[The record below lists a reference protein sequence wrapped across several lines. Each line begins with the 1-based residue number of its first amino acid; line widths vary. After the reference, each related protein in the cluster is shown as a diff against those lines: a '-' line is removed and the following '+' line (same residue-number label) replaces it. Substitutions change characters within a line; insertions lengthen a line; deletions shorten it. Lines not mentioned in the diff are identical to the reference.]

1 MIIAGV
7 IAEYNPFHNGHL
19 HHLRETRR
27 KSGCDGLI
35 VCLGGNFTQ
44 RGEPAMLSKWTRA
57 RMALLC
63 GADAVFELPAPFA
76 VRTADYFARGGVG
89 VLAGLHC
96 DVLSFGCET
105 KDVKLLQT
113 LAELRETEPGALSSL
128 VRARL
133 EAGMSHARARGEAVA
148 EYLGLP
154 AEALNA
160 PNMALAVEYLRC
172 LRGTETK
179 PLVVPRVGDYHA
191 AALAPICSATAVRKA
206 LANGEDVSG
215 SVPEA
220 CLPLLPE
227 KPRLPLDAVFLYR
240 LRQGGLSLPDA
251 GEGLDGLLARAARE
265 SGTLEEVVERVKSR
279 RYTRA
284 RIVRAMAHAAAGLTK
299 EVAAA
304 CQRPAYARLLGLR
317 AGAEGVL
324 RELSRRAAL
333 PIVSDAT
340 RLRGDTCFEAE
351 QRFTDLWALG
361 APEIGKRRAGQELTR
376 PFVRV
381 EA

>member
-1 MIIAGV
+1 M
-7 IAEYNPFHNGHL
+7 
-19 HHLRETRR
+19 
-27 KSGCDGLI
+27 
-35 VCLGGNFTQ
+35 
-44 RGEPAMLSKWTRA
+44 
-57 RMALLC
+57 
-63 GADAVFELPAPFA
+63 
-76 VRTADYFARGGVG
+76 
-89 VLAGLHC
+89 
-96 DVLSFGCET
+96 
-105 KDVKLLQT
+105 
-113 LAELRETEPGALSSL
+113 
-128 VRARL
+128 
-133 EAGMSHARARGEAVA
+133 
-148 EYLGLP
+148 
-154 AEALNA
+154 
-160 PNMALAVEYLRC
+160 EYLRC
-172 LRGTETK
+172 LRGTETR
-179 PLVVPRVGDYHA
+179 PLVIPRVGGYHD

-206 LANGEDVSG
+206 LAGGADVSMA
-215 SVPEA
+215 VPPE

-251 GEGLDGLLARAARE
+251 GEGLDGLLTRAARE
-265 SGTLEEVVERVKSR
+265 CGSLEEVIERVKSR

-299 EVAAA
+299 DVAAA
-304 CQRPAYARLLGLR
+304 CPRPAYARLLGLR

-340 RLRGDTCFEAE
+340 RLRGDPCFEAE

-361 APEIGKRRAGQELTR
+361 APESADRRAGQEFTR

>member
-1 MIIAGV
+1 MTIAGV
-7 IAEYNPFHNGHL
+7 IAEYDPFHNGHL
-19 HHLRETRR
+19 HHLRETRYLT
-27 KSGCDGLI
+27 GCEGLVI
-35 VCLGGNFTQ
+35 CLGGNFTQ

-76 VRTADYFARGGVG
+76 VRTADFFARGGVG

-96 DVLSFGCET
+96 DILSFGCET
-105 KDVKLLQT
+105 ADLKLLET
-113 LAELRETEPGALSSL
+113 LAELRETEPEALSRG

-154 AEALNA
+154 AEELNA

-172 LRGTETK
+172 LRGTETR
-179 PLVVPRVGDYHA
+179 PLVIPRVGDYHGA
-191 AALAPICSATAVRKA
+191 LLAPICSATAVRKA
-206 LANGEDVSG
+206 LAGGEDVSMA
-215 SVPEA
+215 VPAE

-227 KPRLPLDAVFLYR
+227 EPRLPLDAVFLYR
-240 LRQGGLSLPDA
+240 LRQGGFSLPDA
-251 GEGLDGLLARAARE
+251 GEGLDGLLTRAARE
-265 SGTLEEVVERVKSR
+265 SGTLEEVIERVKSR

-304 CQRPAYARLLGLR
+304 CPRPAYARLLGLR

-340 RLRGDTCFEAE
+340 RLRGDPCFEAE

-361 APEIGKRRAGQELTR
+361 EPESADRRAGQELTR
-376 PFVRV
+376 PFVRA

>member
-76 VRTADYFARGGVG
+76 VRTADFFARGGVG

-105 KDVKLLQT
+105 EDVKLLQT

-191 AALAPICSATAVRKA
+191 RRSRPSAR
-206 LANGEDVSG
+206 
-215 SVPEA
+215 
-220 CLPLLPE
+220 
-227 KPRLPLDAVFLYR
+227 PRR
-240 LRQGGLSLPDA
+240 C
-251 GEGLDGLLARAARE
+251 
-265 SGTLEEVVERVKSR
+265 ERR
-279 RYTRA
+279 
-284 RIVRAMAHAAAGLTK
+284 
-299 EVAAA
+299 
-304 CQRPAYARLLGLR
+304 
-317 AGAEGVL
+317 
-324 RELSRRAAL
+324 
-333 PIVSDAT
+333 
-340 RLRGDTCFEAE
+340 
-351 QRFTDLWALG
+351 
-361 APEIGKRRAGQELTR
+361 
-376 PFVRV
+376 
-381 EA
+381 